1 MDTFE
6 PKAGFWRG
14 ECMLHSQSIGRPKV
28 AAGHTSLEVSE
39 GDWRNRQ
46 LVSSAI
52 AEMLAIYIRAEI
64 VVMRS
69 RDQAGEFDPA
79 VVAQIAKDSE
89 VGHRCHCVK
98 ACGIFAFWS
107 ADRRIPQQGLS

>member
-1 MDTFE
+1 
-6 PKAGFWRG
+6 
-14 ECMLHSQSIGRPKV
+14 
-28 AAGHTSLEVSE
+28 
-39 GDWRNRQ
+39 
-46 LVSSAI
+46 
-52 AEMLAIYIRAEI
+52 MLAIYIRAEI

-98 ACGIFAFWS
+98 ACGIFAF
-107 ADRRIPQQGLS
+107 